1 MGRGYSRE
9 AYLDL
14 VDHVRTVLPGVSIS
28 SDFISGFCGETE
40 EDHRE
45 TISLMEQIR
54 YDQAFMY
61 AYSLREKTRAARR
74 LEDDVP
80 REIKQRRLQAS
91 RPDTAEVIDT
101 FRRNVLQKNLE
112 EEVGMDRLVLVEG
125 RSRR

>member
-14 VDHVRTVLPGVSIS
+14 VDHVRTVVPGVSIS

-54 YDQAFMY
+54 YDQ
-61 AYSLREKTRAARR
+61 
-74 LEDDVP
+74 
-80 REIKQRRLQAS
+80 
-91 RPDTAEVIDT
+91 
-101 FRRNVLQKNLE
+101 
-112 EEVGMDRLVLVEG
+112 VG
-125 RSRR
+125 